1 VHTPGNGAWGRVLR
15 LNRIGAICAG
25 SRKADRIHEEPFSAP
40 TARRFATATPGGCMH
55 RDKKLLAGYRKGETW
70 AYEALYHEH
79 AEPVRRFLVGGFTFV
94 SRGRTCR
101 YRGGG
106 YAGGVGSIDV
116 DGVVQE
122 TFARAFS
129 ESTRRNYD
137 GERPFKNYLFSI
149 AKNLV
154 LREFQRKE
162 RVLGVDQ
169 TDETTDMLARR
180 GVNFGLTSQSH
191 SPEHQVADDQ
201 LHTVTHAFIA
211 ELDDEEQTFFSIR
224 FARGLTQ
231 EATAREM
238 GVTRARIKLLEKQLR
253 ARFLERLRDHGYFVG
268 YTPKSRWSR
277 EQTKAVGA

>member
-1 VHTPGNGAWGRVLR
+1 
-15 LNRIGAICAG
+15 
-25 SRKADRIHEEPFSAP
+25 
-40 TARRFATATPGGCMH
+40 MH
-55 RDKKLLAGYRKGETW
+55 RDKKLLAAYRKGQTW

-79 AEPVRRFLVGGFTFV
+79 AEPVRRFLVGGFTFT

-106 YAGGVGSIDV
+106 YAGAVGTLDID
-116 DGVVQE
+116 GIIQE

-162 RVLGVDQ
+162 RVFGDEQ
-169 TDETTDMLARR
+169 TEQATDLLARK
-180 GVNFGLTSQSH
+180 GVNFGLTTQTE

-201 LHTVTHAFIA
+201 LHGVTRMFID
-211 ELDDEEQTFFSIR
+211 ELNEEEQHFFSHR
-224 FARGLTQ
+224 FAQGLTQ
-231 EATAREM
+231 EATARQM
-238 GVTRARIKLLEKQLR
+238 GVTRARVKLLEKQLR
-253 ARFLERLRDHGYFVG
+253 LRFLERLRENGYFIG
-268 YTPKSRWSR
+268 YTPKSRWKR
-277 EQTKAVGA
+277 EQLTAMCA